1 MACAA
6 LTCLAAWSCTGGG
19 GRGADPPD
27 APALHP
33 TLDGESRRWV
43 DETLAGLTLR
53 EAAAQLVI
61 PWIPGGYEAEG
72 DPAFQELLGWVDQG
86 LGGVSISIGGPD
98 AYAAKLNRLQA
109 RARIPLLVTSDFES
123 GGPGMRINHSYALP
137 SLLAQGGGTSFPPT
151 MAFGAAGDE
160 ELVFEFARA
169 TAEEARAVGVHW
181 LFAPVLDVNSNPAN
195 PVINTRSFG
204 EEGGLVGRMGA
215 AFVRGTRRGG
225 ALSTAKHFPGH
236 GDTHADSHVELPV
249 VAADRARLDR
259 VELAPFRAALD
270 AGVDAVM
277 TAHVAVPNVLGDA
290 RPATMAPEFMTTLL
304 REEMGFGGILFTDA
318 LRMAAIT
325 DAYGAAEAS
334 VAALEAGSDVVLAPA
349 DPATA
354 VEAVAQA
361 VESGRLSRDRLNR
374 SVRLL
379 LEAKAKLGLHRNRYV
394 DPAAVADRVG
404 APAHRAL
411 ARRAAAASMT
421 LVRDRDGLVPLRA
434 GQRVLSVTYAR
445 PGALLAG
452 RTFDAELRRARHQV
466 APARVSPATSWP
478 AYDSLLHEARS
489 SDAVIVGAYVP
500 PRSGAEAPALSA
512 ELRAFVEGVQDMED
526 GKLALVSFGSP
537 YVLSAVP
544 KVGAY
549 LAAWGDREVSQ
560 TAAAQALS
568 GNAAIGGRLPVTIPG
583 LHQVGEGLDREA
595 RPVAAVAD
603 PEVAPDP
610 LQEAGFV
617 PAPRSGEAA
626 DPPAQEGATGGP
638 GRWAAA
644 ATSSSPLPPCDAP
657 GSPAP
662 GSSAQAAPG
671 SPIRAA
677 PGSPGQ
683 AARGSPA
690 QAAPGSSARPTPGSP
705 AQAAPGSPIQP
716 TPGSSAQATPSSSAQ
731 AAPGSPAQ
739 TAPGTPAQ
747 ATPSSSAQPTP
758 SSSAQP
764 TPGSS
769 AQATRPQ
776 DLADFF
782 CTIGEI
788 VVSPRESDPAL
799 AGMNA
804 DSLAALDQVVLA
816 ALADSAASGAA
827 LAVVRRGRL
836 VRLRGYGRLDWDPDA
851 PRVTPASIFDLAS
864 LTKVVGTTT
873 AVLVLAERG
882 LLDLDDP
889 VVRHVPWWTGGDS
902 AKARVTLRDLLLH
915 KAGLPPFRRFF
926 LEMDGRRAYEDAIAR
941 TPLDH
946 PPGERTVYSD
956 IGLMTAA
963 FVAEAVSGA
972 PLDDFLQA
980 VAWRPLGM
988 ADTGFRPAPALWDRV
1003 ATTELDES
1011 YRGLH
1016 VHGVVHDENAYA
1028 VGGIAGHAGL
1038 FSSARDLAVFA
1049 QMMLDRG
1056 VAGPCRA
1063 DAESSVPCNR
1073 PRFRPVAVFGPG
1085 WVDRATRPPSPGES
1099 SRALGWDTP
1108 SDRSSAGDYFTRDAF
1123 GHTGYTGTS
1132 IWMDPVLDLA
1142 VVLLTNRVNP
1152 TRDNVKHVPL
1162 RRRVHDLAATAV
1174 TDVPPVRRENRP

>member
-1 MACAA
+1 M
-6 LTCLAAWSCTGGG
+6 AAWSCAGAGA
-19 GRGADPPD
+19 GRVANPPD
-27 APALHP
+27 VPVLRSA
-33 TLDGESRRWV
+33 LDGESRRWV

-72 DPAFQELLGWVDQG
+72 DPGFQELLGWVDQG

-109 RARIPLLVTSDFES
+109 RARIPLLVTSDFEN

-151 MAFGAAGDE
+151 MAFGAAADE
-160 ELVFEFARA
+160 DLTLEFARA

-204 EEGGLVGRMGA
+204 EDAGLVGRMGA
-215 AFVRGTRRGG
+215 AFVRGARLGG

-290 RPATMAPEFMTTLL
+290 RPATMAPEFMTDLL
-304 REEMGFGGILFTDA
+304 RHEMGFGGILFTDA

-334 VAALEAGSDVVLAPA
+334 VAALEAGSDVLLAPA

-361 VESGRLSRDRLNR
+361 VESGRLSRGRLNR
-374 SVRLL
+374 SVRRL
-379 LEAKAKLGLHRNRYV
+379 LEAKAKLGLHRNRFV
-394 DPAAVADRVG
+394 DPVAVAKQVG

-421 LVRDRDGLVPLRA
+421 LVRDRDGLVPLQAAR
-434 GQRVLSVTYAR
+434 RVLSVTYAG

-452 RTFDAELRRARHQV
+452 RAFDAGLASARHRV
-466 APARVSPATSWP
+466 ASARVSPGTSWP

-500 PRSGAEAPALSA
+500 PRSGADAPTLSA
-512 ELRAFVEGVQDMED
+512 ELRAFMEGVED
-526 GKLALVSFGSP
+526 EKLALVSFGSP

-544 KVGAY
+544 GVGAY

-560 TAAAQALS
+560 TAAAGALAGS
-568 GNAAIGGRLPVTIPG
+568 AAIGGRLPVTIPG
-583 LHQVGEGLDREA
+583 LHRAGEGLDREA
-595 RPVAAVAD
+595 RPAAAVD
-603 PEVAPDP
+603 PPSAPDP

-617 PAPRSGEAA
+617 PAPESGEDV
-626 DPPAQEGATGGP
+626 DPPARSATGGP
-638 GRWAAA
+638 GRWTASSAPLPSCGAPDAAA
-644 ATSSSPLPPCDAP
+644 
-657 GSPAP
+657 
-662 GSSAQAAPG
+662 
-671 SPIRAA
+671 RAA
-677 PGSPGQ
+677 P
-683 AARGSPA
+683 
-690 QAAPGSSARPTPGSP
+690 
-705 AQAAPGSPIQP
+705 
-716 TPGSSAQATPSSSAQ
+716 
-731 AAPGSPAQ
+731 
-739 TAPGTPAQ
+739 
-747 ATPSSSAQPTP
+747 
-758 SSSAQP
+758 
-764 TPGSS
+764 
-769 AQATRPQ
+769 PQ
-776 DLADFF
+776 DLAGFF
-782 CTIGEI
+782 CASGEM

-804 DSLAALDQVVLA
+804 DSLAALDRVVLA

-836 VRLRGYGRLDWDPDA
+836 VRLRGYGRLDWDPKA

-873 AVLVLAERG
+873 AVLVLAGRG

-889 VVRHVPWWTGGDS
+889 VARHVPWWAGGDS

-926 LEMDGRRAYEDAIAR
+926 LEMEGRRAYEEAVAR
-941 TPLDH
+941 TPLDRA
-946 PPGERTVYSD
+946 PGERTVYSD

-972 PLDDFLQA
+972 ALDDFLQA
-980 VAWRPLGM
+980 EAWRPLGM
-988 ADTGFRPAPALWDRV
+988 ADTGFRPAPAVWDRV

-1028 VGGIAGHAGL
+1028 VGGVAGHAGL

-1063 DAESSVPCNR
+1063 GAESSVPCNR

-1152 TRDNVKHVPL
+1152 TRDNLKHVPL

>member
-1 MACAA
+1 MRCRRRADAPRCAKRSPAEARPACPGHDRGNNGAPASVVGVRRRARPARTLGQAA
-6 LTCLAAWSCTGGG
+6 WGALACLVAWSCTGGG
-19 GRGADPPD
+19 GGRGADQPD
-27 APALHP
+27 APAVRP
-33 TLDGESRRWV
+33 ALDGESRRWV
-43 DETLAGLTLR
+43 EETLAGLTLR

-72 DPAFQELLGWVDQG
+72 DPGFQELLGWVDQG

-109 RARIPLLVTSDFES
+109 RARVPLLVTSDFES

-160 ELVFEFARA
+160 QLVFEFARA

-215 AFVRGTRRGG
+215 AFVRGARRGG

-290 RPATMAPEFMTTLL
+290 RPATMAREFMTDLL
-304 REEMGFGGILFTDA
+304 RDEMGFRGILFTDA

-325 DAYGAAEAS
+325 DAYGDAEAS

-349 DPATA
+349 DPAAA

-361 VESGRLSRDRLNR
+361 VESGRLSRDRLDR

-379 LEAKAKLGLHRNRYV
+379 LEAKAKLGLHRNRFV
-394 DPAAVADRVG
+394 DPAAVAERVG

-411 ARRAAAASMT
+411 AQRAAAASMT

-434 GQRVLSVTYAR
+434 ARRVLSLTYAR

-452 RTFDAELRRARHQV
+452 RAFDTELGRAGHQV
-466 APARVSPATSWP
+466 AAARVSPGTSWP

-500 PRSGAEAPALSA
+500 PRSGASAPALSA

-544 KVGAY
+544 RVGAY

-560 TAAAQALS
+560 TAAARALAGS
-568 GNAAIGGRLPVTIPG
+568 AAIGGRMPVTIPG

-595 RPVAAVAD
+595 RPAAVAD
-603 PEVAPDP
+603 RQVAPDP

-617 PAPRSGEAA
+617 PAPSSAEAVG
-626 DPPAQEGATGGP
+626 PPAQAATGGP
-638 GRWAAA
+638 GRWAATA
-644 ATSSSPLPPCDAP
+644 ASSPPFPPCDAP
-657 GSPAP
+657 DAPSP
-662 GSSAQAAPG
+662 GSSAQ
-671 SPIRAA
+671 
-677 PGSPGQ
+677 
-683 AARGSPA
+683 
-690 QAAPGSSARPTPGSP
+690 
-705 AQAAPGSPIQP
+705 
-716 TPGSSAQATPSSSAQ
+716 
-731 AAPGSPAQ
+731 
-739 TAPGTPAQ
+739 TA
-747 ATPSSSAQPTP
+747 
-758 SSSAQP
+758 
-764 TPGSS
+764 
-769 AQATRPQ
+769 RPQ

-782 CTIGEI
+782 CTIGEM

-799 AGMNA
+799 AGMSA

-836 VRLRGYGRLDWDPDA
+836 VRLRGYGRLDWDPGA

-873 AVLVLAERG
+873 AVLVLAEGG

-889 VVRHVPWWTGGDS
+889 VVRHVPWWAGGDP

-926 LEMDGRRAYEDAIAR
+926 LEMEGRRAYEDAIAR

-963 FVAEAVSGA
+963 FVVEAVSGA
-972 PLDDFLQA
+972 ALDDFLQA
-980 VAWRPLGM
+980 EAWRPLGM

-1011 YRGLH
+1011 YRGVH

-1028 VGGIAGHAGL
+1028 VGGVAGHAGL

-1174 TDVPPVRRENRP
+1174 ADVPPVRRENRP